1 MARDLATLK
10 DKLWETFEDAVD
22 KHPHYEDSR
31 GSAENTP
38 FNPKTE
44 NKKAIAELAQAIL
57 AVENQIMVKEMIEEA
72 RKDGAQI
79 TLEISSGL
87 VKDVKPMA
95 SIKLKQPGA
104 S

>member
-1 MARDLATLK
+1 MPRDLETLK
-10 DKLWETFEDAVD
+10 ERLWETFENATAR
-22 KHPHYEDSR
+22 HAGYEDSN

-57 AVENQIMVKEMIEEA
+57 AVEAQITVKELIEEA
-72 RKDGAQI
+72 RKDGSQI
-79 TLEISSGL
+79 TLEISNGL
-87 VKDVKPMA
+87 IKDVKPMA
-95 SIKLKQPGA
+95 SIKLKQPGQ

>member
-1 MARDLATLK
+1 MPRDLETLK
-10 DKLWETFEDAVD
+10 DKLWETFEEAVGR
-22 KHPHYEDSR
+22 HARYEDSSSS
-31 GSAENTP
+31 GSSTP

-57 AVENQIMVKEMIEEA
+57 ATEAQITVQNLIEEA
-72 RKDGAQI
+72 RKDGSQI
-79 TLEISSGL
+79 TLEISAGL

-95 SIKLKQPGA
+95 SIKLKQPGQ